1 MTNKSALQA
10 ALESVEMSPEAQ
22 EAVASLQ
29 AHDLEQIDQAIL
41 AALGKTPAEI
51 VRKKEAAEAGIDPA
65 ALDDAAL
72 IAAMVAN
79 PAVIERPIVVNGA
92 KAALG
97 RPPESVLAIL

>member
-41 AALGKTPAEI
+41 AALDSSW
-51 VRKKEAAEAGIDPA
+51 KKAG
-65 ALDDAAL
+65 L
-72 IAAMVAN
+72 IATGVMLAAPDEYGELPEGFYIQRIGALAAAGRIELQGSLEAVKTCDIRL
-79 PAVIERPIVVNGA
+79 PA
-92 KAALG
+92 
-97 RPPESVLAIL
+97 